1 MLKVNHGGRHAQV
14 RGPKK
19 VMAHLMFGM
28 LVINHEIAREG
39 LH

>member
-28 LVINHEIAREG
+28 LVITAIELLRLLI
-39 LH
+39 